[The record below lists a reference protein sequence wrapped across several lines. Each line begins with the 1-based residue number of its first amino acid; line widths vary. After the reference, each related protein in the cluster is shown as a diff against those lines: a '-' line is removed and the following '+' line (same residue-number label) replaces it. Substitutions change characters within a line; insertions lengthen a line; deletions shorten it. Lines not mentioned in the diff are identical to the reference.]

1 MKKKGG
7 LMKRCWWWL
16 LGIAVLFCL
25 YGGARTYACSCVPPR
40 SPSEEFTK
48 SDAVFSG
55 KVVRIYETTRKEPEI
70 GERVSQHAVIFSV
83 DRTWKGVNETH
94 VVVYTGFSEAAC
106 GYPFEAGKEYLVYAY
121 DDTDWV
127 TGICSLTKP
136 LSLAKPDIEA
146 FGKGTPPTQH
156 VAAEELKEDRLN
168 PFLPY
173 MIVICVI
180 GFVVILYVVQTRL
193 QK

>member
-1 MKKKGG
+1 M
-7 LMKRCWWWL
+7 
-16 LGIAVLFCL
+16 
-25 YGGARTYACSCVPPR
+25 
-40 SPSEEFTK
+40 
-48 SDAVFSG
+48 
-55 KVVRIYETTRKEPEI
+55 
-70 GERVSQHAVIFSV
+70 VIFSV

-136 LSLAKPDIEA
+136 LSLSKPDIEA

-173 MIVICVI
+173 RHLRDWFCRNSLCCPNTPTEIR
-180 GFVVILYVVQTRL
+180 T
-193 QK
+193 